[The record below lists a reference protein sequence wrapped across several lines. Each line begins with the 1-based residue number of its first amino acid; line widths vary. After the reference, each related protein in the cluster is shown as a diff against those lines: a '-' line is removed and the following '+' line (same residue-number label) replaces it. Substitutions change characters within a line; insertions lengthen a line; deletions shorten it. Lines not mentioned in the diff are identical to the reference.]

1 MFFGIYA
8 VFTSL
13 FLVWNIIE
21 KMDYHRVLTNSNWPL
36 IFSFGEMKANVYVPS
51 QRDVECF
58 SLELE
63 ASVHM
68 NIRVVMGVVL
78 MRARALSGWS

>member
-51 QRDVECF
+51 
-58 SLELE
+58 
-63 ASVHM
+63 
-68 NIRVVMGVVL
+68 
-78 MRARALSGWS
+78 